1 MASSHDNGSVPQSQ
15 SKRIQKGG
23 STFRIRGVPLSWDMN
38 QLQRH
43 IELHEPASQPVVKS
57 LATEID
63 GHFKTAT
70 VNFLNPPLTVQ
81 TTKPWYIPLPE
92 TGESELAVSN
102 LPLRLDGDFLGITT
116 LFSPPA
122 EDHDVDVIAV
132 SGLGGHAYGSFK
144 DKNGNYMWLQD
155 ALPSDLINTHS
166 NRPMARVMIYGHK
179 SNVYKSRSV
188 QDIDDLSTALH
199 SNLLA
204 LIQAPKTRPII
215 LMGHSLGGLIVKKT
229 LITLSKSPSQED
241 QKLFRAIY
249 GIVFFGV
256 PHNGMDIE
264 SLIPMVDDGP
274 NFPLVKSIGTTS
286 PVLDQLQEEFH
297 PALGRQGDREIVC
310 FYETAESPT
319 AQQVTVAYSAWFM
332 YVGTEYEQDQN
343 GQWRM
348 IGPPKVLVTKSS
360 AVHCRSWESDD
371 DHIWPIAR
379 SHSEM
384 VKFGPTDSFYGGVRD
399 RLHGLAQRTAKIQ
412 QRI

>member
-1 MASSHDNGSVPQSQ
+1 MASSLNNGSVPQSQ
-15 SKRIQKGG
+15 SLRIPKGG
-23 STFRIRGVPLSWDMN
+23 STFRVRGVPLNWDMN

-70 VNFLNPPLTVQ
+70 VNILNPPPLVQ
-81 TTKPWYIPLPE
+81 TAKPWYIPLPD
-92 TGESELAVSN
+92 TDGSELAVSN
-102 LPLRLDGDFLGITT
+102 LPLRLDADFLGITT
-116 LFSPPA
+116 LFSPPV

-155 ALPSDLINTHS
+155 ALPFDLINTHRHRS
-166 NRPMARVMIYGHK
+166 MARVMIYGHK

-199 SNLLA
+199 SHLLA
-204 LIQAPKTRPII
+204 LIQAPRTSPII

-229 LITLSKSPSQED
+229 LITLSTSRSQED

-256 PHNGMDIE
+256 PHSGMDIE

-297 PALGRQGDREIVC
+297 PALGRQGEREVIC

-319 AQQVTVAYSAWFM
+319 AQQ
-332 YVGTEYEQDQN
+332 DQN
-343 GQWRM
+343 GRWRM
-348 IGPPKVLVTKSS
+348 IGPPKVLVIKSS
-360 AVHCRSWESDD
+360 AVHCRSWENDD
-371 DHIWPIAR
+371 DHIWPIAQ
-379 SHSEM
+379 SHSEI
-384 VKFGPTDSFYGGVRD
+384 VKFGPTDSFYGGVQD
-399 RLHGLAQRTAKIQ
+399 RLYGLAQRAAKIQ

>member
-1 MASSHDNGSVPQSQ
+1 MASYLNNGSVSQSQ
-15 SKRIQKGG
+15 TNRVPKGG
-23 STFRIRGVPLSWDMN
+23 STFRIRGVPLNWGMN

-43 IELHEPASQPVVKS
+43 LELHEPASQPVLKS
-57 LATEID
+57 LAIEID

-70 VNFLNPPLTVQ
+70 VNFLDSPPSVQ
-81 TTKPWYIPLPE
+81 TAKPWYIPLPE
-92 TGESELAVSN
+92 TDESELAVST

-116 LFSPPA
+116 LFSPPV
-122 EDHDVDVIAV
+122 EDHGVDVIAV

-155 ALPSDLINTHS
+155 ALPSDLINPQS

-204 LIQAPKTRPII
+204 LIQAPRTRPII

-229 LITLSKSPSQED
+229 LITLSKSRSQED

-256 PHNGMDIE
+256 PHSGMDIE

-274 NFPLVKSIGTTS
+274 NFPLVKSIGTSS
-286 PVLDQLQEEFH
+286 PILDQLQEEFH
-297 PALGRQGDREIVC
+297 PALGRQGDTEIIC

-319 AQQVTVAYSAWFM
+319 AQQVVVPYS
-332 YVGTEYEQDQN
+332 DQN
-343 GQWRM
+343 GRWRM
-348 IGPPKVLVTKSS
+348 TGPPRVLVTKSS
-360 AVHCRSWESDD
+360 AIHCRSWENDD
-371 DHIWPIAR
+371 GHIWPIAR
-379 SHSEM
+379 SHSDI
-384 VKFGPTDSFYGGVRD
+384 VKFGPTDRFYDDVRD
-399 RLHGLAQRTAKIQ
+399 RLHGLAQRAAKIQ